1 MQDGTPRL
9 PTQRTRDSD
18 ELGTIRFV
26 SISISNVRSR
36 KRCHR
41 RADYSHGLGDLIP
54 TVAEQVPSVTNIG
67 EKIHP
72 SGLVTVNLG

>member
-1 MQDGTPRL
+1 VQDCTPRL
-9 PTQRTRDSD
+9 PPQRTRDSD

-26 SISISNVRSR
+26 SVSISVRSR

-54 TVAEQVPSVTNIG
+54 TVTEQAPSVADIG
-67 EKIHP
+67 DKIHP
-72 SGLVTVNLG
+72 SELATVNLG